1 MFYTEK
7 AVSFECE
14 SDVLFG
20 ILTVPSAPASTAVL
34 VIVGGPQY
42 RVGSHRQFVQLA
54 RALATSGYTA
64 FRFDV
69 RGMGDSDGI
78 KKDFQHVSKDIK
90 AAKEFLLDTSTKIKN
105 IVLWGLCDGASA
117 ALLYHHHY
125 KDPQVKGLCLLNPW
139 IRSEKSFAL
148 NTVKYYYLNRLLQ
161 AEFWKKFFNGS
172 VSWNTAI
179 EFLKKLT
186 LIANSKLIDFLKK
199 ISTYRKNK
207 NGSTYQDFMDE
218 AWVSF
223 EGKILIFLS
232 QKDFIAKEFRDHLVN
247 ACAWPIKNSDK
258 YSLFEVA
265 GADHTL
271 TQASARQFVEL
282 KTIHWINS
290 IK

>member
-7 AVSFECE
+7 AVTFECE
-14 SDVLFG
+14 SDLLFG
-20 ILTVPSAPASTAVL
+20 ILTVPSTPASTAVL

-54 RALATSGYTA
+54 RSLATSG
-64 FRFDV
+64 FSVLRFDV

-90 AAKEFLLDTSTKIKN
+90 SAKEFLLNTSKKIES

-161 AEFWKKFFNGS
+161 VEFWKKFFNGGI
-172 VSWNTAI
+172 SWIAI
-179 EFLKKLT
+179 NEFLKKLT
-186 LIANSKLIDFLKK
+186 LTANTKLIDFFKRIANNGNK
-199 ISTYRKNK
+199 INRK
-207 NGSTYQDFMDE
+207 TYQDLMDE
-218 AWVSF
+218 AWLSF

-232 QKDFIAKEFRDHLVN
+232 QKDFISKEFIDHL
-247 ACAWPIKNSDK
+247 ASTSTWPIKETGK
-258 YSLFEVA
+258 YSFFEVA

-271 TQASARQFVEL
+271 TQTSARHFVEE
-282 KTIHWINS
+282 KTIHWMNS
-290 IK
+290 F

>member
-7 AVSFECE
+7 AVTFECE
-14 SDVLFG
+14 SDLLFG
-20 ILTVPSAPASTAVL
+20 ILTVPSTPASTAVL

-54 RALATSGYTA
+54 RSLATSG
-64 FRFDV
+64 FSVLRFDV
-69 RGMGDSDGI
+69 RGMGDSGGI

-90 AAKEFLLDTSTKIKN
+90 SAKEFLLNTSKKIES

-161 AEFWKKFFNGS
+161 AEFWKKFFNGGI
-172 VSWNTAI
+172 SWNEII

-186 LIANSKLIDFLKK
+186 LIANAKLIDFFKRTANNGNKINRKK
-199 ISTYRKNK
+199 
-207 NGSTYQDFMDE
+207 YQDLMDE
-218 AWVSF
+218 ARLSF

-232 QKDFIAKEFRDHLVN
+232 QKDFISKEFIDHL
-247 ACAWPIKNSDK
+247 ASTSAWPIKETGK
-258 YSLFEVA
+258 YSFFEVA
-265 GADHTL
+265 GADHTF
-271 TQASARQFVEL
+271 TQTSARHFVEQ

-290 IK
+290 F